1 LTEICLDK
9 ISEHL
14 IISLRTMS
22 KRKFEEDDSDSERQ
36 VKRLRLDPPKTTFG
50 LSMMLFLG
58 LVDYK
63 ALFIL
68 RSLNKYWQRFI
79 VDRLA
84 GKHAKEQL
92 DAVCQLMKMQFHPW
106 DVSRSEGKINKQML
120 CSWFKMHAAC
130 GFRGSRLESH
140 LRSMIYIPADLEDE
154 SNVHRNQVGLWDKIA
169 ALLVPK
175 PFYRTFVTVA
185 FDSRPGADNGAPRGI
200 DVIGFGPSTPERFSL
215 PDVINLWDDSNIT
228 PDECRNCMMPMSRL
242 HIARQN
248 GGRIEYRASPGA
260 AWTGPDSSYCSVAS
274 DQLKFDAENHPYID
288 CELSGRK
295 SDLVCVNK
303 GLDEVTSFVSYVHKG
318 AKNGKDLPRQKFTAK
333 ALGQDGGLSSGRRF
347 ELNMYTIETK
357 IDLWREMRSAKE
369 EVLIP
374 KSKTETDFLN
384 DSRLFASG
392 SRRITLQMVLYSS
405 RSVFGYGA
413 DMQPLD
419 IQRDFNWS
427 FKPPRD

>member
-1 LTEICLDK
+1 
-9 ISEHL
+9 
-14 IISLRTMS
+14 MS
-22 KRKFEEDDSDSERQ
+22 KRKLEEDESSSERK
-36 VKRLRLDPPKTTFG
+36 VKRLRLDPPKTAFG

-106 DVSRSEGKINKQML
+106 DVSRTEGKINKQML

-140 LRSMIYIPADLEDE
+140 LRSMIYCMVDLENDMDI
-154 SNVHRNQVGLWDKIA
+154 HRSHFRLWDKIS

-175 PFYRTFVTVA
+175 PFFRTFATVA
-185 FDSRPGADNGAPRGI
+185 FDSRPVADNGAPRGI

-215 PDVINLWDDSNIT
+215 PDVINLWDDSDVT

-242 HIARQN
+242 YITRQN
-248 GGRIEYRASPGA
+248 GGRIEYRARPGTS
-260 AWTGPDSSYCSVAS
+260 WTGSDSVHLSVMS
-274 DQLKFDAENHPYID
+274 EQLKLDAENHPYID
-288 CELSGRK
+288 CEQSGRK
-295 SDLVCVNK
+295 ADLMCINGTLTEAMHCVPMLGERK
-303 GLDEVTSFVSYVHKG
+303 YGH
-318 AKNGKDLPRQKFTAK
+318 DLARQEFTAK
-333 ALGQDGGLSSGRRF
+333 ALGQDGGFGSARVYGIAEVRLQDAI
-347 ELNMYTIETK
+347 Y
-357 IDLWREMRSAKE
+357 LWREMRSVKE
-369 EVLIP
+369 EVMIP
-374 KSKTETDFLN
+374 KSKAETDFLN

-392 SRRITLQMVLYSS
+392 SQRVTIQMALYSS
-405 RSVFGYGA
+405 PDVFGYGA